1 MAEALLRSALA
12 TRGVDATVSSAGL
25 FRGGVPASPGS
36 VKAMA
41 RRGLELDGHRS
52 RTVTP
57 DLLAE
62 AELVLGMARLHVR
75 EAVLAVPDVWPRAFM
90 LKELVRRGAEAG
102 RRPPEEPFEAWLAR
116 VHEGRRRADLIGDD
130 PADDVADPVGGPDRL
145 YLETADELEG
155 LVGRFVDLAFPVPA
169 GAGEPRGPG
178 EEPAVG

>member
-12 TRGVDATVSSAGL
+12 TRGVDAAVSSAGL

-41 RRGLELDGHRS
+41 LRGLDLEGHRS
-52 RTVTP
+52 RTVTT
-57 DLLAE
+57 DLLAS
-62 AELVLGMARLHVR
+62 ADLILGMARLHVR
-75 EAVLAVPDVWPRAFM
+75 EAVVAVPDIWPRAFT

-102 RRPPEEPFEAWLAR
+102 RRPPGEPLAAWLAR

-145 YLETADELEG
+145 YLETATELED
-155 LVGRFVDLAFPVPA
+155 LVGRLVDLAFPVPVN
-169 GAGEPRGPG
+169 PG
-178 EEPAVG
+178 DRVGSQS